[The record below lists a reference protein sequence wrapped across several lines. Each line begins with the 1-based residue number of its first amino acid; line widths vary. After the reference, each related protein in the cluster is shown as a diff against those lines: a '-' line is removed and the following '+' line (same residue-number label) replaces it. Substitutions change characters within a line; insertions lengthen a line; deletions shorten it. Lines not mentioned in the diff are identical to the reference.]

1 MTDEYWMR
9 LALEQAEIAASL
21 GEVPVGAVVVCNGQ
35 VIARAYNLR
44 EHQKNALYHAE
55 LLAIQAACQTLRGWR
70 LHQCELFVTLEPCPM
85 CAGAIVNAR
94 VKRVVYGAPD
104 PKAGA
109 CGSVFNLFDYP
120 LNHCPEVCAGV
131 LQQEASQQLKDF
143 FQQLRRKKESSC

>member
-55 LLAIQAACQTLRGWR
+55 SVSYTHLVRSPG
-70 LHQCELFVTLEPCPM
+70 
-85 CAGAIVNAR
+85 CAPP
-94 VKRVVYGAPD
+94 VV
-104 PKAGA
+104 
-109 CGSVFNLFDYP
+109 
-120 LNHCPEVCAGV
+120 
-131 LQQEASQQLKDF
+131 
-143 FQQLRRKKESSC
+143 